1 MNSIILEL
9 SAIEDKIIDNTEM
22 YSFEIYKKL
31 SEILEIEKKEDLR
44 VSNIFG
50 EFFNETIKLEKGKKY
65 KIRVIT
71 KSQKSFSNLQKK
83 LFEIAVNKEKI
94 EIGEGVF
101 RLSGIIT
108 KNETWCGEYDLKEEW
123 DNLSP
128 EINNFYEKIKIKIV
142 NPILMNRKSILG
154 FDKILE
160 IILKD
165 VENEVEFKMEKIK
178 ESILNSVVVKKEYY
192 REKRVNL
199 LNDEIKKVYLGD
211 IEVILQGYYGKML
224 LSFLQYIKYTGLG
237 ELKEYGFG
245 EIIITNE

>member
-9 SAIEDKIIDNTEM
+9 SAVEDKTIDNTGM

-31 SEILEIEKKEDLR
+31 SEMLEIEKKEELR

-50 EFFNETIKLEKGKKY
+50 EFFNEIIKLEKGKKY
-65 KIRVIT
+65 RIKVIT
-71 KSQKSFSNLQKK
+71 KSQKNFSDLQKK

-108 KNETWCGEYDLKEEW
+108 KNKTWCGEYNLKKEW
-123 DNLSP
+123 DNLSL
-128 EINNFYEKIKIKIV
+128 EITNFYEKIKMKIV

-165 VENEVEFKMEKIK
+165 VENEVEFEMGKIK
-178 ESILNSVVVKKEYY
+178 ESILNSVIVKKEYY

-199 LNDEIKKVYLGD
+199 LNNEIKKVCLGD
-211 IEVILQGYYGKML
+211 IEIVLQGYYGQML
-224 LSFLQYIKYTGLG
+224 LSFLQYVKYTGLG

>member
-9 SAIEDKIIDNTEM
+9 SAIEDKIIDNTGM

-31 SEILEIEKKEDLR
+31 SEMLEIEKKEELR

-50 EFFNETIKLEKGKKY
+50 EFFNEIIKLEKEKKY
-65 KIRVIT
+65 RIRVIA
-71 KSQKSFSNLQKK
+71 KSQKIFSILQKK

-94 EIGEGVF
+94 EIGEGGF
-101 RLSGIIT
+101 RLSGIRT
-108 KNETWCGEYDLKEEW
+108 KNETWCGEYDLKREW

-128 EINNFYEKIKIKIV
+128 EITNFYEKIKMKIV

-165 VENEVEFKMEKIK
+165 VENEVEFEMEKIK

-199 LNDEIKKVYLGD
+199 LNNEIKMVYLGD
-211 IEVILQGYYGKML
+211 IEIVLQGYYGQML
-224 LSFLQYIKYTGLG
+224 LSFLQYIKYTGVG

-245 EIIITNE
+245 EIIITKE

>member
-1 MNSIILEL
+1 MNSIILGL

-71 KSQKSFSNLQKK
+71 KSQKNFSNLQKK

-199 LNDEIKKVYLGD
+199 LNNEIKKVYLGD
-211 IEVILQGYYGKML
+211 IEVVLQGYYGKML
-224 LSFLQYIKYTGLG
+224 LSFLQYVKYTGLG

>member
-1 MNSIILEL
+1 MNSIILGL

-71 KSQKSFSNLQKK
+71 KSQKNFSNLQKK

-108 KNETWCGEYDLKEEW
+108 KNETWCGEYDLKKEW

-142 NPILMNRKSILG
+142 NTILMNRKSILG

-199 LNDEIKKVYLGD
+199 LNNEIKKVYLGD
-211 IEVILQGYYGKML
+211 IEVVLQGYYGKML
-224 LSFLQYIKYTGLG
+224 LSFLQYVKYTGLG

>member
-9 SAIEDKIIDNTEM
+9 SAIEDKIIDNTGM

-31 SEILEIEKKEDLR
+31 SEILEIEKKEELR

-50 EFFNETIKLEKGKKY
+50 EFFNETIKLEKEKKY

-94 EIGEGVF
+94 EIGEGFF

-108 KNETWCGEYDLKEEW
+108 KNETWCGEYDLKKEW

-128 EINNFYEKIKIKIV
+128 EINNFYEKIKMKIV
-142 NPILMNRKSILG
+142 NPILTNRKSILG

-224 LSFLQYIKYTGLG
+224 LSFLQYIKYSGLG

-245 EIIITNE
+245 EIIITKE

>member
-1 MNSIILEL
+1 
-9 SAIEDKIIDNTEM
+9 M

-50 EFFNETIKLEKGKKY
+50 EFFNETIKLEKEKKY

>member
-9 SAIEDKIIDNTEM
+9 SAIEDKIIDNTGM

-50 EFFNETIKLEKGKKY
+50 EFFNETIKLEKEKKY
-65 KIRVIT
+65 RVRVIT
-71 KSQKSFSNLQKK
+71 TSQKNFSNLQKK

-108 KNETWCGEYDLKEEW
+108 KNETWCGEYNLKKEW

-128 EINNFYEKIKIKIV
+128 EITDFYEKIKMKIV
-142 NPILMNRKSILG
+142 NPILVNRKSVLG

-165 VENEVEFKMEKIK
+165 VENEVEFEMGKVK
-178 ESILNSVVVKKEYY
+178 ESILNSVIVKKEYY

-199 LNDEIKKVYLGD
+199 LNNEIKKVYLGN
-211 IEVILQGYYGKML
+211 IEVVLQGYYGQML
-224 LSFLQYIKYTGLG
+224 LSFLQYVKYAGVG
-237 ELKEYGFG
+237 EFRECGFG
-245 EIIITNE
+245 EMIIRN

>member
-9 SAIEDKIIDNTEM
+9 SALEDKIIDNTGM

-31 SEILEIEKKEDLR
+31 SEMLEIEKKEELR

-50 EFFNETIKLEKGKKY
+50 EFFNEIIKLEKEKKY
-65 KIRVIT
+65 RIRVIA
-71 KSQKSFSNLQKK
+71 KSQKIFSILQKK

-123 DNLSP
+123 DNLSS
-128 EINNFYEKIKIKIV
+128 EITNFYEKIKMKIV
-142 NPILMNRKSILG
+142 NPILTNRKSILG

-165 VENEVEFKMEKIK
+165 VENEVEFEMEKIK

-199 LNDEIKKVYLGD
+199 LNNEIKMVYLGD
-211 IEVILQGYYGKML
+211 IEIVLQGYYGQML
-224 LSFLQYIKYTGLG
+224 LSFLQYIKYTGVG

-245 EIIITNE
+245 EIIITKE

>member
-9 SAIEDKIIDNTEM
+9 SAIEDKIIDNTGM

-50 EFFNETIKLEKGKKY
+50 EFFNETIKLEKEKKY

-83 LFEIAVNKEKI
+83 LFEIAVNKEKM

-108 KNETWCGEYDLKEEW
+108 KNETWCGEYDLKKEW
-123 DNLSP
+123 NNLSP
-128 EINNFYEKIKIKIV
+128 EINNFYEKIKMKIV

>member
-199 LNDEIKKVYLGD
+199 LNNEIKKVYLGD
-211 IEVILQGYYGKML
+211 IEVVLQGYYGKML
-224 LSFLQYIKYTGLG
+224 LSFLQYVKYTGLG

>member
-9 SAIEDKIIDNTEM
+9 SAVEDKIIDNTGM

-50 EFFNETIKLEKGKKY
+50 EFFNETIKLEKEKKY

-199 LNDEIKKVYLGD
+199 LNNEIKKVYLGD
-211 IEVILQGYYGKML
+211 IEVVLQGYYGKML
-224 LSFLQYIKYTGLG
+224 LSFLQYVKYTGLG

>member
-9 SAIEDKIIDNTEM
+9 SEIEDKIIDNTGM

-50 EFFNETIKLEKGKKY
+50 EFFNETIKLEKEKKY

-178 ESILNSVVVKKEYY
+178 ESILKSVVVKKEYY

-199 LNDEIKKVYLGD
+199 LNNEIKKVYLGD
-211 IEVILQGYYGKML
+211 IEVVLQGYYGKML
-224 LSFLQYIKYTGLG
+224 LSFLQYVKYTGLG

>member
-9 SAIEDKIIDNTEM
+9 SALEDKIIDNTGM

-31 SEILEIEKKEDLR
+31 SEMLEIEKKEELR

-50 EFFNETIKLEKGKKY
+50 EFFNETIKLEKEKKY
-65 KIRVIT
+65 RIRVIA
-71 KSQKSFSNLQKK
+71 KSQKIFSNLQKK

-123 DNLSP
+123 DNLSS
-128 EINNFYEKIKIKIV
+128 EITNFYEKIKMKIV
-142 NPILMNRKSILG
+142 NPILTNRKSILG

-165 VENEVEFKMEKIK
+165 VENEIEFETEKIK

-245 EIIITNE
+245 EIIITKE

>member
-9 SAIEDKIIDNTEM
+9 SAIEDKIIDNTGM

-50 EFFNETIKLEKGKKY
+50 EFFNETIKLEKEKKY

-142 NPILMNRKSILG
+142 NPILINRKSILG

-199 LNDEIKKVYLGD
+199 LNNEIKKVYLGD
-211 IEVILQGYYGKML
+211 IEVVLQGYYGKML

>member
-9 SAIEDKIIDNTEM
+9 SAVEDKIIDNTGM

-50 EFFNETIKLEKGKKY
+50 EFFNETIKLEKEKKY

-199 LNDEIKKVYLGD
+199 LNNEIKKVYLGD
-211 IEVILQGYYGKML
+211 IEVVLQGYYGKML
-224 LSFLQYIKYTGLG
+224 LSFLKYVKYTGLG

>member
-1 MNSIILEL
+1 MNSIILGL

-71 KSQKSFSNLQKK
+71 KSQKNFSNLQKK

-108 KNETWCGEYDLKEEW
+108 KNETWCGEYDLKKEW

-199 LNDEIKKVYLGD
+199 LNNEIKKVHLGD
-211 IEVILQGYYGKML
+211 IEVVLQGYYGKML
-224 LSFLQYIKYTGLG
+224 LSFLQYVKYTGLG

>member
-9 SAIEDKIIDNTEM
+9 SAIEDKIIDNTGM

-50 EFFNETIKLEKGKKY
+50 EFFNETIKLEKEKKY

-71 KSQKSFSNLQKK
+71 KSQKFFSNLQKK

-108 KNETWCGEYDLKEEW
+108 KNETWCGEYDLKKEW
-123 DNLSP
+123 NNLSP
-128 EINNFYEKIKIKIV
+128 EINNFYEKIKMKIV

>member
-9 SAIEDKIIDNTEM
+9 SAIEDKIIDNTGM

-108 KNETWCGEYDLKEEW
+108 KNETWCGEYDLKKEW

-128 EINNFYEKIKIKIV
+128 EINNFYEKIKMKIV

-245 EIIITNE
+245 EIIITKE

>member
-9 SAIEDKIIDNTEM
+9 SAIEDKIIDNTGM

-50 EFFNETIKLEKGKKY
+50 EFFNETIKLEKEKKY

-83 LFEIAVNKEKI
+83 LFEIAVNKEKM

-108 KNETWCGEYDLKEEW
+108 KNETWCGEYDLKKEW
-123 DNLSP
+123 NNLSP
-128 EINNFYEKIKIKIV
+128 EINNFYEKIKMKIV

-165 VENEVEFKMEKIK
+165 VENEVEFKME
-178 ESILNSVVVKKEYY
+178 
-192 REKRVNL
+192 
-199 LNDEIKKVYLGD
+199 
-211 IEVILQGYYGKML
+211 
-224 LSFLQYIKYTGLG
+224 
-237 ELKEYGFG
+237 
-245 EIIITNE
+245 

>member
-9 SAIEDKIIDNTEM
+9 SAIEDKIIDNTGM

-50 EFFNETIKLEKGKKY
+50 EFFNETIKLEKEKKY

-178 ESILNSVVVKKEYY
+178 ESILKSVVVKKEYY

-199 LNDEIKKVYLGD
+199 LNNEIKKVYLGD
-211 IEVILQGYYGKML
+211 IEVVLQGYYGKML
-224 LSFLQYIKYTGLG
+224 LSFLQYVKYTGLG

>member
-9 SAIEDKIIDNTEM
+9 SAIEDKIIDNTGM

-50 EFFNETIKLEKGKKY
+50 EFFNETIKLEKEKKY

-199 LNDEIKKVYLGD
+199 LNNEIKKVYLGD
-211 IEVILQGYYGKML
+211 IEVVLQGYYGKML
-224 LSFLQYIKYTGLG
+224 LSFLQYVKYTGLG

>member
-1 MNSIILEL
+1 MNSIILGL

-50 EFFNETIKLEKGKKY
+50 EFFNETIKLEKEKKY

-199 LNDEIKKVYLGD
+199 LNDEIIKVYLGD
-211 IEVILQGYYGKML
+211 IEVILQEYYGKML
-224 LSFLQYIKYTGLG
+224 LSFLQYVKYTGLG

>member
-9 SAIEDKIIDNTEM
+9 SAIEDKIIDNTGM

-50 EFFNETIKLEKGKKY
+50 EFFNETIKLEKEKKY

-245 EIIITNE
+245 EIRITNE

>member
-9 SAIEDKIIDNTEM
+9 SAIEDKIIDNTGM

-50 EFFNETIKLEKGKKY
+50 EFFNETIKLEKEKKY

-108 KNETWCGEYDLKEEW
+108 KNETWCGEYDLKKEW

-128 EINNFYEKIKIKIV
+128 EINNFYEKIKMKIV

-224 LSFLQYIKYTGLG
+224 LSFLQYIKYSGLG

-245 EIIITNE
+245 EIIITKE

>member
-9 SAIEDKIIDNTEM
+9 SAIEDKIIDNTGM

-31 SEILEIEKKEDLR
+31 SEILEIEKKEELR

-50 EFFNETIKLEKGKKY
+50 EFFNETIKLEKEKKY

-94 EIGEGVF
+94 EIGEGFF

-108 KNETWCGEYDLKEEW
+108 KNETWCGEYDLKKEW

-128 EINNFYEKIKIKIV
+128 EINNFYEKIKMKIV

>member
-9 SAIEDKIIDNTEM
+9 SAIEDKIIDNTGM

-31 SEILEIEKKEDLR
+31 SEILEIEKKEELR

-50 EFFNETIKLEKGKKY
+50 EFFNETIKLEKEKKY

-199 LNDEIKKVYLGD
+199 LNNEIKKVYLGD
-211 IEVILQGYYGKML
+211 IEVVLQGYYGKML
-224 LSFLQYIKYTGLG
+224 LSFLQYVKYTGLG

>member
-9 SAIEDKIIDNTEM
+9 SAIEDKIIDNTGM

-31 SEILEIEKKEDLR
+31 SEILEIEKKEELR

-50 EFFNETIKLEKGKKY
+50 EFFNETIKLEKEKKY

-94 EIGEGVF
+94 EIGEGFF

-108 KNETWCGEYDLKEEW
+108 KNETWCGEYDLKKEW
-123 DNLSP
+123 NNLSP
-128 EINNFYEKIKIKIV
+128 EINNFYEKIKMKIV

>member
-9 SAIEDKIIDNTEM
+9 SALEDKIIDNTGM

-50 EFFNETIKLEKGKKY
+50 EFFNETIKLEKEKKY

-108 KNETWCGEYDLKEEW
+108 KNETWCGEYDLKKEW
-123 DNLSP
+123 NNLSP
-128 EINNFYEKIKIKIV
+128 EINNFYEKIKMKIV

>member
-9 SAIEDKIIDNTEM
+9 SAIEDKIIDNTGM

-31 SEILEIEKKEDLR
+31 SEILEIEKKEELR

-50 EFFNETIKLEKGKKY
+50 EFFNETIKLEKEKKY

-94 EIGEGVF
+94 EIGEGFF

-108 KNETWCGEYDLKEEW
+108 KNETWCGEYDLKKEW

-128 EINNFYEKIKIKIV
+128 EINNFYEKIKMKIV

-224 LSFLQYIKYTGLG
+224 LSFLQYIKYSGLG

-245 EIIITNE
+245 EIIITKE

>member
-9 SAIEDKIIDNTEM
+9 SAIEDKIIDNTGM

-50 EFFNETIKLEKGKKY
+50 EFFNETIKLEKEKKY
-65 KIRVIT
+65 KIRVTT

>member
-9 SAIEDKIIDNTEM
+9 SAIEDKIIDNTGM

-31 SEILEIEKKEDLR
+31 SEILEIEKKEELR

-50 EFFNETIKLEKGKKY
+50 EFFNETIKLEKEKKY

-94 EIGEGVF
+94 EIGEGFF

-108 KNETWCGEYDLKEEW
+108 KNETWCGEYDLKKEW

-128 EINNFYEKIKIKIV
+128 EINNFYEKIKMKIV

-199 LNDEIKKVYLGD
+199 LNDEIKKIYLGD

-245 EIIITNE
+245 EIIIKKD

>member
-9 SAIEDKIIDNTEM
+9 SAIEDKIIDNTGM

-50 EFFNETIKLEKGKKY
+50 EFFNETIKLEKEKKY

-71 KSQKSFSNLQKK
+71 KSQKFFSNLQKK

-199 LNDEIKKVYLGD
+199 LNNEIKKVYLGD
-211 IEVILQGYYGKML
+211 IEVVLQGYYGKML
-224 LSFLQYIKYTGLG
+224 LSFLQYVKYTGLG

>member
-1 MNSIILEL
+1 MNSIILGL

-71 KSQKSFSNLQKK
+71 KSQKNFSNLQKK

-108 KNETWCGEYDLKEEW
+108 KNETWCGEYDLKKEW

-199 LNDEIKKVYLGD
+199 LNNEIKKVYLGD
-211 IEVILQGYYGKML
+211 IEVVLQGYYGKML
-224 LSFLQYIKYTGLG
+224 LSFLQYVKYTGLG

>member
-9 SAIEDKIIDNTEM
+9 SAIEDKIMDNTEM

-31 SEILEIEKKEDLR
+31 SEILEIEKKEELR

-50 EFFNETIKLEKGKKY
+50 EFFNETIKLEKEKKY

-71 KSQKSFSNLQKK
+71 KSQKSFSNFQKK

-94 EIGEGVF
+94 EIGEGFF

-108 KNETWCGEYDLKEEW
+108 KNETWCGEYDLKKEW

-128 EINNFYEKIKIKIV
+128 EINNFYEKIKMKII

-199 LNDEIKKVYLGD
+199 LNNEIKKVYLGD

-224 LSFLQYIKYTGLG
+224 LSFLQYIKYNGVG